1 MNKKQKSIEKS
12 KVFDLIATAL
22 TDFNVNNH
30 ISFFSEE
37 DIIELC
43 GTMDINLLQDRTI
56 IDNEVLRNNIDWS
69 RLEAKKLCRLAARL
83 HDTGNHEVISKM
95 GLKKLKVHVSDI
107 RYIIKRSP
115 EFIELFDINIEKL
128 NTQDCYYLLLFGESY
143 FWERIKVKEKNFS
156 IIQQF
161 EISRAYEFRE
171 DILRSMNTR
180 KFDGFQTREVLKH
193 TGKPLQDIFDLSS
206 MGILD
211 WTELL
216 ILRPE
221 FKEDID
227 INQFMRAPISNLI
240 DLLIVLDDSSA
251 FEEFLK
257 KDLTEISPYGWEKL
271 IIHNPDLFAP
281 ICSPDKI
288 GQLNRK
294 NILLLNPNLGYLFN

>member
-22 TDFNVNNH
+22 TDFNINNH
-30 ISFFSEE
+30 ISYFSEE
-37 DIIELC
+37 DILELC

-69 RLEAKKLCRLAARL
+69 RLDPKKLCRLAARL
-83 HDTGNHEVISKM
+83 HDTGNQEVIPKM
-95 GLKKLKVHVSDI
+95 GLKNIKVHVSDI

-128 NTQDCYYLLLFGESY
+128 STQDCYYLLLFGESY

-171 DILRSMNTR
+171 DVLRSMNTL

-193 TGKPLQDIFDLSS
+193 VGKPLQELFKLDS

-216 ILRPE
+216 IIRPE
-221 FKEDID
+221 FSKDID
-227 INQFMRAPISNLI
+227 IDQFMKAPISNLI
-240 DLLIVLDDSSA
+240 DLLIVLNDESV

-271 IIHNPDLFAP
+271 IIHKPDLFVP
-281 ICSPDKI
+281 VCSPDKI

-294 NILLLNPNLGYLFN
+294 NILLLNPGLSYLFN